1 MIDGGFLLGFWH
13 IVAFPWIFARTSG
26 KYKWGRNS
34 RVDLDQTTPIIG
46 VVLVFLHWHTPVW
59 VRFGV
64 VPFASAALDSHRF
77 AGTFDGFK

>member
-46 VVLVFLHWHTPVW
+46 VV
-59 VRFGV
+59 GV